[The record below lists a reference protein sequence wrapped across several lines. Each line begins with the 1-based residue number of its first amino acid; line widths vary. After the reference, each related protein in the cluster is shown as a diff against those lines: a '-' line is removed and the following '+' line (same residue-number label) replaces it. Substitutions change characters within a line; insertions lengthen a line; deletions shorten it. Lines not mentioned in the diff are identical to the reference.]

1 MWHFDRVTNAD
12 GWIRIFT
19 SGLRVDFASI
29 CYLFILPALL
39 TSLISGEHWLGR
51 IWNWILRLW
60 ITAGLWIVVY
70 MEVATPPFIIEYDL
84 RLIAYLWNTLSIRK
98 KSSVCCGRVTNWS
111 YLSA

>member
-1 MWHFDRVTNAD
+1 MNKLKLFFGPLYPIVCAVFALLVIFALSRLGLTMWHFDRVTNAD

-51 IWNWILRLW
+51 IWNWVLRLW
-60 ITAGLWIVVY
+60 ITAG
-70 MEVATPPFIIEYDL
+70 
-84 RLIAYLWNTLSIRK
+84 
-98 KSSVCCGRVTNWS
+98 
-111 YLSA
+111 